1 MLIVDAHLDLAYT
14 ALEFGR
20 DLRRPLSEL
29 REAERKNP
37 TSNGIPTVSVP
48 ELQRGG
54 VNLVFGT
61 LFLEPVSTKAAL
73 AATKMNYLTAVEAH
87 QKAHQQL
94 DYYHRL
100 ADELENVVLVGDTA
114 VLNDLLASQQN
125 SDENAT
131 PQLGI
136 VPLMEGADPIRD
148 PAELEEWW
156 ARGLRIIGPAWD
168 DTRYASGA
176 WRGTREGF
184 TSDGFLLMEVMA
196 DLGFIL
202 DLTHLSEQATQEAL
216 ERYDGT
222 VIATHSN
229 CRALVD
235 HVGQRNLSDT
245 HIRLL
250 GERGGVMGIVLYNRF
265 LKQGHLKGERRDLVT
280 LDHVVAHIDHVCQ
293 LLGSSEHVG
302 IGSDFDGGFG
312 WADIPAELN
321 SVADLHLI
329 GDKLK
334 ERGYTAVDTN
344 NILGGNWVR
353 RLQTSWG
360 DT

>member
-1 MLIVDAHLDLAYT
+1 MLVDAHLDLAYT

-20 DLRRPLSEL
+20 DLRRPLAEL
-29 REAERKNP
+29 RQAEQKQP
-37 TSNGIPTVSVP
+37 TSNGIPTVSLP
-48 ELQRGG
+48 ELQKGG
-54 VNLVFGT
+54 VNLVFST
-61 LFLEPVSTKAAL
+61 IFLEPVSKRSAL
-73 AATKMNYLTAVEAH
+73 ASQKMNYHTAVEAY

-100 ADELENVVLVGDTA
+100 ADELEHVVLVGDTA
-114 VLNDLLASQQN
+114 VLQNLLASQE
-125 SDENAT
+125 SDT
-131 PQLGI
+131 PQLGL
-136 VPLMEGADPIRD
+136 VPLMEGADAVRH

-156 ARGLRIIGPAWD
+156 ARGLRLIGPAWD
-168 DTRYASGA
+168 DTKYASGA
-176 WRGTREGF
+176 WRGTRAGF

-202 DLTHLSEQATQEAL
+202 DLTHLSEQAVQEAL

-222 VIATHSN
+222 VVATHSN

-235 HVGQRNLSDT
+235 HVGQRNLSDA

-265 LKQGHLKGERRDLVT
+265 LKQGHMKGERRALVT

-293 LLGSSEHVG
+293 LLGTAVHVG

-321 SVADLHLI
+321 SVADLSLL

-334 ERGYTAVDTN
+334 ERGYTAVDIN
-344 NILGGNWVR
+344 NILGQNWVR
-353 RLQTSWG
+353 LLQRTWAG
-360 DT
+360 

>member
-1 MLIVDAHLDLAYT
+1 MIVDAHLDLAFA
-14 ALEFGR
+14 ALEHGR
-20 DLRRPLSEL
+20 DLRLSLDDL
-29 REAERKNP
+29 RQAERRQP
-37 TSNGIPTVSVP
+37 SSNGIPTVSLP

-61 LFLEPVSTKAAL
+61 IFLEPVGRKSALSAAR
-73 AATKMNYLTAVEAH
+73 MNYLTAEDAYR
-87 QKAHQQL
+87 KAGQQL
-94 DYYHRL
+94 DYYQRL
-100 ADELENVVLVGDTA
+100 ADELEQVVLVGDTA
-114 VLNDLLASQQN
+114 VLNDLLASQD
-125 SDENAT
+125 SEH
-131 PQLGI
+131 PQLGV
-136 VPLMEGADPIRD
+136 VPLMEGADAVRD
-148 PAELEEWW
+148 PGELEEWW
-156 ARGLRIIGPAWD
+156 ERGLRLIGPAWD

-184 TSDGFLLMEVMA
+184 TMAGFHLLEVMA

-202 DLTHLSEQATQEAL
+202 DLTHLSEQAVQESL
-216 ERYDGT
+216 ERYEG
-222 VIATHSN
+222 VIAATHSN

-265 LKQGHLKGERRDLVT
+265 LKQGHVKGERREQVT

-293 LLGSSEHVG
+293 LLGTAVHVG
-302 IGSDFDGGFG
+302 LGSDFDGGFG

-321 SVADLHLI
+321 SVADLALI

-334 ERGYTAVDTN
+334 ERGYTAVDID
-344 NILGGNWVR
+344 NILGGNWIR
-353 RLQTSWG
+353 LLQTAWA
-360 DT
+360 

>member
-1 MLIVDAHLDLAYT
+1 MLVDAHLDLAYT

-20 DLRRPLSEL
+20 DLRLPLADL
-29 REAERKNP
+29 RQAERKRP
-37 TSNGIPTVSVP
+37 TSNGIPTVSLP
-48 ELQRGG
+48 ELQKGG

-61 LFLEPVSTKAAL
+61 LFLEPAGRKTGLSAS
-73 AATKMNYLTAVEAH
+73 KMSYHTAVEAYK
-87 QKAHQQL
+87 KAGQQL

-100 ADELENVVLVGDTA
+100 ADELENVVLVGDT
-114 VLNDLLASQQN
+114 VGLNELIASQETDQ
-125 SDENAT
+125 
-131 PQLGI
+131 PQLGL
-136 VPLMEGADPIRD
+136 VPLMEGADPVRH
-148 PAELEEWW
+148 PSELEEWW

-196 DLGFIL
+196 ALGFIL
-202 DLTHLSEQATQEAL
+202 DLTHLSEQAVQEAL
-216 ERYDGT
+216 ERYEGT
-222 VIATHSN
+222 LIASHSN

-265 LKQGHLKGERRDLVT
+265 LKQGHVKGERREYVT

-312 WADIPAELN
+312 WADTPVELN
-321 SVADLHLI
+321 SIADLSLI

-334 ERGYTAVDTN
+334 ERGYTAVDIA
-344 NILGGNWVR
+344 NILGQNWVNL
-353 RLQTSWG
+353 LQQTWPNP
-360 DT
+360 